1 MTALWLPASG
11 GGVRY
16 TMSGAP
22 VPAPPA
28 EPARERV
35 LLAAAHV
42 VADPLAAAPPGG
54 PPAVDWDATLAYRR
68 HLWRYGMGVAE
79 AMDTAQRGM
88 GLDWPCARELII
100 RSAAEAKAAGG
111 RLACGAGTDQLPGT
125 ARGLDDVV
133 AAYAEQCEVVEGA
146 GAQIVLM
153 ASRAL
158 ATLARGPEDYHAVYG
173 RVLDQVSGPVILH
186 WLGPMFDPAL
196 EGYWGHA
203 DLEAAAETLLRIIA
217 EHPGTVDGVK
227 VSLLD
232 AGRERA
238 LRRRLPDGVRLYT
251 GDDYHYPELILGD
264 ETGHSDALLGV
275 LDAIAPP
282 AAAAVHA
289 LDGGDAERYQAILA
303 PTVPLARHIFSAP
316 TQYYKTGLVFLAWLA
331 GYQDHFRM
339 VGGLDSARS
348 VPHLAQLFM
357 LADQAGVLPD
367 PDLAASR
374 MRHFLAV
381 AGVGQ

>member
-1 MTALWLPASG
+1 MTDVWLPLPG
-11 GGVRY
+11 GNVRY

-22 VPAPPA
+22 VPDPPA
-28 EPARERV
+28 EPARSRV
-35 LLAAAHV
+35 MLAAAHV
-42 VADPLAAAPPGG
+42 VADPLADTSPAG
-54 PPAVDWDATLAYRR
+54 PPVLDWGATLAYRR

-100 RSAAEAKAAGG
+100 RSAAEAKAVGG
-111 RLACGAGTDQLPGT
+111 RLVCGAGTDQLSGP
-125 ARGLDDVV
+125 ARGLDEVV
-133 AAYAEQCEVVEGA
+133 AAYAEQCEVVEGS
-146 GAQIVLM
+146 GAQVVLM
-153 ASRAL
+153 SSRAL
-158 ATLARGPEDYHAVYG
+158 AALAGNAEDYHTVYG
-173 RVLDQVSGPVILH
+173 RVLDQVSSPVILH
-186 WLGPMFDPAL
+186 WLGPMFDPML

-203 DLEAAAETLLRIIA
+203 DLEAAAETLVRIIA
-217 EHPGTVDGVK
+217 EHRGAVDGVK

-232 AGRERA
+232 AGREIA

-251 GDDYHYPELILGD
+251 GDDFHYPELILGD
-264 ETGHSDALLGV
+264 ETGHSDALLGA

-282 AAAAVHA
+282 AAAAVQA
-289 LDGGDAERYQAILA
+289 LDGGDADRYRAILA
-303 PTVPLARHIFSAP
+303 PTVPLAQHIFSAP
-316 TQYYKTGLVFLAWLA
+316 TRYYKTGLVFLAWLA
-331 GYQDHFRM
+331 GHQDHFRM
-339 VGGLDSARS
+339 AGGLESARS

-381 AGVGQ
+381 AGVCQ

>member
-1 MTALWLPASG
+1 MTSLWLPWPAAG
-11 GGVRY
+11 TRY
-16 TMSGAP
+16 TMSGTP
-22 VPAPPA
+22 VPPPPA
-28 EPARERV
+28 EPARGRV

-42 VADPLAAAPPGG
+42 VADPMAEPAPGG
-54 PPAVDWDATLAYRR
+54 SPALDWDATLAYRR

-88 GLDWPCARELII
+88 GLDWPAARKLII
-100 RSAAEAKAAGG
+100 ASAAEARACGG
-111 RLACGAGTDQLPGT
+111 RLACGAGTDQLPGP
-125 ARGLDDVV
+125 ARSLAEVT
-133 AAYAEQCEVVEGA
+133 AAYAEQCEVIEGA
-146 GAQIVLM
+146 GAQVVLM

-158 ATLARGPEDYHAVYG
+158 AALARGPEDYHEVYAT
-173 RVLDQVSGPVILH
+173 VLGQVSAPVIVH

-196 EGYWGHA
+196 EGYWGST
-203 DLEAAAETLLRIIA
+203 DLDAAARTLTEIIA
-217 EHPGTVDGVK
+217 ARRDAVEGVK

-232 AGRERA
+232 AGREIA
-238 LRRRLPDGVRLYT
+238 LRRALPEGVRLYT
-251 GDDYHYPELILGD
+251 GDDFHYAELILGD
-264 ETGHSDALLGV
+264 ESGHSDALLGV

-282 AAAAVHA
+282 AAAAVRA
-289 LDGGDAERYQAILA
+289 LDDGDPGRYRAILA
-303 PTVPLARHIFSAP
+303 PTVPLARHIFAAP

-339 VGGLDSARS
+339 AGGLESARS
-348 VPHLAQLFM
+348 VPHLSRLFM

-381 AGVGQ
+381 AGACR